1 MTTKN
6 TENTTG
12 IESSIEIDALPAR
25 VWDVI
30 SDVRNATQWSSQA
43 VKIISPG
50 GRTTKGTW
58 ALNINKR
65 GPLFWPTTSRVVEFE
80 PGRKF
85 ANRITEN
92 TTIWVFELEPTASG
106 GTRLTERREV
116 PEGLTFISRFLTDKF
131 FGGQP
136 SFTSEM
142 NQGVSTSLQRIKT
155 LVERS

>member
-1 MTTKN
+1 MS
-6 TENTTG
+6 TENASGTE
-12 IESSIEIDALPAR
+12 IHNSIEIDAPPAR
-25 VWDVI
+25 VWEVI

-65 GPLFWPTTSRVVEFE
+65 GPMIWPTTSRVVEFE

-85 ANRITEN
+85 ANRINEN
-92 TTIWVFELEPTASG
+92 TTIWVFELEPTATG

-131 FGGQP
+131 FGGQT
-136 SFTSEM
+136 SFVSEM
-142 NQGVSTSLQRIKT
+142 GEGVSVSLQRIKK
-155 LVERS
+155 LVEQG